1 MTDSTTFD
9 AEFDQLTSAREEL
22 ATRKADAE
30 RSDKLGVVIGGS
42 LSEGLAVKLDR
53 DVAPGRRWPWAATS
67 WRGGGGRASSA

>member
-9 AEFDQLTSAREEL
+9 DEFDQLTSAREEL

-53 DVAPGRRWPWAATS
+53 DIAWRRWPWAATW

>member
-9 AEFDQLTSAREEL
+9 DEFDQLTSAREEL

-53 DVAPGRRWPWAATS
+53 DVSP
-67 WRGGGGRASSA
+67 